1 MQKLFQGLRRT
12 KERLFGS
19 LQGIFSG
26 GALGA
31 DALEELEGV
40 LLSADLGPEATER
53 IIERLRA
60 QAGGAAGP
68 GDYRRIMAE
77 ELLSIIR
84 ETPAPEPPKGRP
96 RVIVVVG
103 VNGVGKTSTIG
114 KLAYLFKNEGHS
126 VVLAACD
133 TFRAAAVEQLELWA
147 ERAGVPIVRQRE
159 RGGPRRRRIRRG
171 AIREGE
177 ERRYRDR
184 RYRGSAPHE
193 GQSHGRAEEDIQCS
207 LDENGGRRPRE
218 LARSRRQY
226 GAEQPPA
233 GRGLHRGPP
242 GIGLVLT
249 KLDSTAKG
257 GAIVT
262 IQRNLRVPVIYVGVG
277 EAAGGHRTVRSRA
290 FRLRHARR
298 VAIFV
303 LLTRP
308 AAPIRIGLHCRG
320 PCRGLEPSGR
330 GANPHRR

>member
-1 MQKLFQGLRRT
+1 MQKLFQGLRKT

-53 IIERLRA
+53 IIESLRR
-60 QAGGAAGP
+60 QAGAAAGAD
-68 GDYRRIMAE
+68 DYRRIMAG

-114 KLAYLFKNEGHS
+114 KLAYLLKNEGHS

-147 ERAGVPIVRQRE
+147 GRAGVPIVRQRS
-159 RGGPRRRRIRRG
+159 G
-171 AIREGE
+171 A
-177 ERRYRDR
+177 DPAAVAFDAVQ
-184 RYRGSAPHE
+184 SA
-193 GQSHGRAEEDIQCS
+193 RAKSADIVIV
-207 LDENGGRRPRE
+207 DT
-218 LARSRRQY
+218 
-226 GAEQPPA
+226 A
-233 GRGLHRGPP
+233 GRLHTKINLMDELKKIFNVLSTRMEGV
-242 GIGLVLT
+242 GIESWLVLDANTGQNSLRQAEAFTASIPVSGLVLT

-257 GAIVT
+257 GAIIT

-277 EAAGGHRTVRSRA
+277 EGLSDIER
-290 FRLRHARR
+290 FDPEL
-298 VAIFV
+298 FV
-303 LLTRP
+303 SALL
-308 AAPIRIGLHCRG
+308 G
-320 PCRGLEPSGR
+320 P
-330 GANPHRR
+330 

>member
-53 IIERLRA
+53 IIERLRK
-60 QAGGAAGP
+60 QAGTAAGP
-68 GDYRRIMAE
+68 DDHRRIMAE
-77 ELLSIIR
+77 ELLSIVR
-84 ETPAPEPPKGRP
+84 ETPAPDPPKGRP

-126 VVLAACD
+126 VILAACD

-147 ERAGVPIVRQRE
+147 ERAGVPIVRQRS
-159 RGGPRRRRIRRG
+159 G
-171 AIREGE
+171 A
-177 ERRYRDR
+177 DPAAVAFDAVQ
-184 RYRGSAPHE
+184 SA
-193 GQSHGRAEEDIQCS
+193 RAKDADIVIV
-207 LDENGGRRPRE
+207 DT
-218 LARSRRQY
+218 
-226 GAEQPPA
+226 A
-233 GRGLHRGPP
+233 GRLHTKVNLMDELRKIFNVLSTKMEGVGLESWLVLDANTGQNSLRQAEAFTAALPVS
-242 GIGLVLT
+242 GLVLT

-262 IQRNLRVPVIYVGVG
+262 IQRNLHIPVIYVGVG
-277 EAAGGHRTVRSRA
+277 EALEDIER
-290 FRLRHARR
+290 FDPEL
-298 VAIFV
+298 FV
-303 LLTRP
+303 SAML
-308 AAPIRIGLHCRG
+308 G
-320 PCRGLEPSGR
+320 E
-330 GANPHRR
+330 

>member
-19 LQGIFSG
+19 LQAIFSG

-31 DALEELEGV
+31 DALEEIEGV

-68 GDYRRIMAE
+68 GDYRRIMAD
-77 ELLSIIR
+77 ELLSIIK
-84 ETPAPEPPKGRP
+84 ETPAPEPPKGHP

-114 KLAYLFKNEGHS
+114 KLAYLLKNEGHS

-133 TFRAAAVEQLELWA
+133 TFRAAAVEQLEIWA
-147 ERAGVPIVRQRE
+147 ERAGVPIVRQRS
-159 RGGPRRRRIRRG
+159 G
-171 AIREGE
+171 A
-177 ERRYRDR
+177 DPAAVAFDAVQ
-184 RYRGSAPHE
+184 SA
-193 GQSHGRAEEDIQCS
+193 RAKNADIVIV
-207 LDENGGRRPRE
+207 DT
-218 LARSRRQY
+218 
-226 GAEQPPA
+226 A
-233 GRGLHRGPP
+233 GRLHTKVNLMDELKKIVNVLSTRMEGVGLESWLVLDANTGQNSLRQAEAFTAALPVS
-242 GIGLVLT
+242 GLVLT

-277 EAAGGHRTVRSRA
+277 EQLGDIER
-290 FRLRHARR
+290 FDPEL
-298 VAIFV
+298 FV
-303 LLTRP
+303 SAML
-308 AAPIRIGLHCRG
+308 G
-320 PCRGLEPSGR
+320 E
-330 GANPHRR
+330 